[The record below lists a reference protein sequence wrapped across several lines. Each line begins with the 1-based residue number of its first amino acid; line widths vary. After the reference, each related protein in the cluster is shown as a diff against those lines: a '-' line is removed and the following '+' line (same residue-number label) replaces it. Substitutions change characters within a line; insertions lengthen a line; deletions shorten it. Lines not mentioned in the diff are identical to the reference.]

1 MFSNKVSATIRDA
14 RCNYEK
20 RIAALKDVK
29 CFYKYVRS
37 SLVGPVK
44 TPHLRDVSGRVTEDS
59 QLVANLF
66 ADTFAKVFTVDT
78 NSNLPTVQ
86 TPPNSTTITSVEFSE
101 VAIAKKISKLRITK
115 SPGPDSITVSLLKK
129 CQCLCQNL

>member
-1 MFSNKVSATIRDA
+1 M
-14 RCNYEK
+14 
-20 RIAALKDVK
+20 
-29 CFYKYVRS
+29 
-37 SLVGPVK
+37 
-44 TPHLRDVSGRVTEDS
+44 
-59 QLVANLF
+59 VANLF

-129 CQCLCQNL
+129 CQCLCQPLKILMEQSFESGTLPLEWRSAVVM